1 LDDDD
6 LKNAALRWLRGE
18 FNTKTEARAALGVRV
33 IIDDESWYDYV
44 KLLAKFV
51 AEIGYKG
58 LLVLLDEAVHLY
70 QISPTVSREKNY
82 NRLLGIFNDT
92 MQCKAEH
99 LGVIIGGTIKFLEDP
114 NRGLFSDSAW
124 RRRTKESRFV
134 AKAGVQEFNGPV
146 MKLNPLSESEILTLL
161 ERLADIHAL
170 NYNYQIALTVD
181 DLKEFIK
188 EIVNRLGA
196 QAMLTPGEIVRDFIS
211 VLNILHQN
219 PQITLGKIIND
230 SEFKPTTLSANTDVD
245 EDGVASFS
253 L

>member
-1 LDDDD
+1 
-6 LKNAALRWLRGE
+6 
-18 FNTKTEARAALGVRV
+18 
-33 IIDDESWYDYV
+33 
-44 KLLAKFV
+44 
-51 AEIGYKG
+51 
-58 LLVLLDEAVHLY
+58 
-70 QISPTVSREKNY
+70 
-82 NRLLGIFNDT
+82 
-92 MQCKAEH
+92 
-99 LGVIIGGTIKFLEDP
+99 
-114 NRGLFSDSAW
+114 
-124 RRRTKESRFV
+124 
-134 AKAGVQEFNGPV
+134 